1 MVAVS
6 RLDFETYI
14 PVAYEGM
21 AITLKPS
28 NISLCRLP
36 PYLETEY
43 AIATKL
49 LCATTRGRLAEP
61 REPPAISGGSWG
73 GITLGR

>member
-1 MVAVS
+1 MEEFVVAVS

-36 PYLETEY
+36 PYLET
-43 AIATKL
+43 ATL
-49 LCATTRGRLAEP
+49 RHN
-61 REPPAISGGSWG
+61 
-73 GITLGR
+73 

>member
-1 MVAVS
+1 MEEFVVAVS

-43 AIATKL
+43 AHRDEATL
-49 LCATTRGRLAEP
+49 RHN
-61 REPPAISGGSWG
+61 
-73 GITLGR
+73 